1 MGYEV
6 SWRKQSN
13 CKSTGFEITV
23 KDKKKRRKR
32 IEERRGKRGEEGAK
46 KKKALASIQLSPVG
60 LDADPEKTNWGFR
73 Q

>member
-23 KDKKKRRKR
+23 KDKKKRKKR
-32 IEERRGKRGEEGAK
+32 IEERRGKRGEGGGG
-46 KKKALASIQLSPVG
+46 S
-60 LDADPEKTNWGFR
+60 
-73 Q
+73 